1 MSTQPAALRPRSRF
15 ALPPG
20 SARGLGVL
28 IGLLAIVLPF
38 FFDPISGFIDD
49 SVVALAYVIM
59 ALGLNVVVG
68 FAGLLDLGYVAFF
81 AIGAYTVGWFMS
93 GFFADANIH
102 VLISGPVNNLP
113 GIHVN
118 FIIVLIVAA
127 LLCALAGTLIG
138 LPTLRLR
145 GDYIAIVTLAFGEII
160 RVFAVNGDDLH
171 IASGATL
178 TAGRQ
183 GITPVDQVKLPF
195 LNPFTQLDLRPW
207 YWLVLGLVFIVL
219 FIVIRLRDSRLGRAW
234 IAIREDEVAAAS
246 MGVPLVKTKLLAYT
260 VGGAIGGVSGA
271 FLAAYLNTVNAD
283 QFAFSFS
290 IFVLAMVI
298 LGGLGSVWGVVLG
311 AIVLSFVNNRLIPD
325 VLDSV
330 PAKLGLDF
338 NLTDLG
344 FGIFGFLLVIVMI
357 LRPEGLLPERRR
369 QIELT
374 EGIGAEET
382 SYEVRV

>member
-1 MSTQPAALRPRSRF
+1 MSTESAAFRPRDRFAIPPAASRWV
-15 ALPPG
+15 
-20 SARGLGVL
+20 GVL
-28 IGLLAIVLPF
+28 IALLAIVLPF

-49 SVVALAYVIM
+49 CVVALAYVIM

-68 FAGLLDLGYVAFF
+68 FAGLLVLGYVAFF

-102 VLISGPVNNLP
+102 LLISGPLNNLP

-160 RVFAVNGDDLH
+160 RVFAVNGDTIH
-171 IASGATL
+171 IAGGATL

-183 GITPVDQVKLPF
+183 GITPVDQVRLPF

-219 FIVIRLRDSRLGRAW
+219 FIVIRLRDSRVGRAW
-234 IAIREDEVAAAS
+234 IALREDEVAAAS

-298 LGGLGSVWGVVLG
+298 LGGLGSVRGVVVG

-330 PAKLGLDF
+330 PGKLGLNF

-357 LRPEGLLPERRR
+357 LRPEGLLPDRRR
-369 QIELT
+369 EIELT

-382 SYEVRV
+382 SFEVRA

>member
-1 MSTQPAALRPRSRF
+1 MSTASTTRRF
-15 ALPPG
+15 APP
-20 SARGLGVL
+20 SAHRGLAVL
-28 IGLLAIVLPF
+28 IGLLAIVLPL
-38 FFDPISGFIDD
+38 FFDPLSGFVDD
-49 SVVALAYVIM
+49 AVVALAYVIM

-93 GFFADANIH
+93 GFYVDANVH
-102 VLISGPVNNLP
+102 LLVSGPVHNLP

-118 FIIVLIVAA
+118 FILVLVIAA
-127 LLCALAGTLIG
+127 FLCALAGTLIG

-145 GDYIAIVTLAFGEII
+145 GDYIAIVTLAFGEIV
-160 RVFAVNGDDLH
+160 RVFAVNGDTIT
-171 IASGATL
+171 IASGAHL

-183 GITPVDQVKLPF
+183 GVTPVDPIQLPF
-195 LNPFTQLDLRPW
+195 LDPFTQLDLRPW
-207 YWLVLGLVFIVL
+207 YWLCLGLVFIVL
-219 FIVIRLRDSRLGRAW
+219 FVVIRLRDSRLGRAW
-234 IAIREDEVAAAS
+234 IAVREDEVAAAS

-271 FLAAYLNTVNAD
+271 FLGAYLNTVNAD

-325 VLDSV
+325 VLDSL
-330 PAKLGLDF
+330 PGKLGLDF
-338 NLTDLG
+338 SLTDLG

-374 EGIGAEET
+374 EGIGSEE
-382 SYEVRV
+382 SAFEVRV

>member
-1 MSTQPAALRPRSRF
+1 
-15 ALPPG
+15 
-20 SARGLGVL
+20 VL
-28 IGLLAIVLPF
+28 V
-38 FFDPISGFIDD
+38 
-49 SVVALAYVIM
+49 
-59 ALGLNVVVG
+59 
-68 FAGLLDLGYVAFF
+68 
-81 AIGAYTVGWFMS
+81 
-93 GFFADANIH
+93 
-102 VLISGPVNNLP
+102 SGPVNNLP

-118 FIIVLIVAA
+118 FILVVVVAA
-127 LLCALAGTLIG
+127 FLCALAGTLIG

-160 RVFAVNGDDLH
+160 RVFAVNGDT
-171 IASGATL
+171 ITVASGATL

-195 LNPFTQLDLRPW
+195 LDPFTQLNLRPW
-207 YWLVLGLVFIVL
+207 YWLCLGLVFIVL
-219 FIVIRLRDSRLGRAW
+219 FVVIRLRDSRLGRAW
-234 IAIREDEVAAAS
+234 IALREDEVAAAS

-260 VGGAIGGVSGA
+260 VGGSIGGVSGA
-271 FLAAYLNTVNAD
+271 FLAGYLNTVNAD

-298 LGGLGSVWGVVLG
+298 LGGLGSVRGVVLG
-311 AIVLSFVNNRLIPD
+311 AIVLSFINNRLIPD

-330 PAKLGLDF
+330 PGKLGLDF

-374 EGIGAEET
+374 EGIGSEE
-382 SYEVRV
+382 SVFEVRV